1 MDDPVSCVAEPGW
14 YREARQAFAPDP
26 QEDRGEGFFIFRLL
40 KQTANFVL
48 GVNAS
53 STYPAGTPAVHVSPA
68 ASLDSLFEQSEIAR
82 R

>member
-1 MDDPVSCVAEPGW
+1 MTRCHASPNQGGTAKRVKPSPLILSKDVG
-14 YREARQAFAPDP
+14 
-26 QEDRGEGFFIFRLL
+26 GGGFFIFRLL

-68 ASLDSLFEQSEIAR
+68 ASVDSLFEQSEIAR